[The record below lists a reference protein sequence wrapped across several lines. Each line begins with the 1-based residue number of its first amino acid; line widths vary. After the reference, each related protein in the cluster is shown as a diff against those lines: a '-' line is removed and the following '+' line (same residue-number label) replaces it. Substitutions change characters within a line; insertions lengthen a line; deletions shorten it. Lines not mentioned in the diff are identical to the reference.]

1 MAGDWSA
8 LDYSLFGS
16 VAAASGALLTEVVR
30 RVMPSRDRVLEDGAQ
45 IRSELRTTIAEMQ
58 SETRSLRGEV
68 DAWQQRYY
76 ELQVQHSRL
85 QGELEALRHELAEL
99 RMRLS
104 A

>member
-8 LDYSLFGS
+8 IDVS
-16 VAAASGALLTEVVR
+16 VLGTTAAAAGALLSELIR
-30 RVMPSRDRVLEDGAQ
+30 RALPSRDRVLEDGAQ
-45 IRSELRTTIAEMQ
+45 IRSELRSTIAEMQ
-58 SETRSLRGEV
+58 GETRSLRGEV

-76 ELQVQHSRL
+76 ELQLQHTRL